1 MRILH
6 TGDWHIGQTLS
17 GFDRAHEFRAVL
29 AQLAEIVRERE
40 IDALVVAGDV
50 FDTQNPSGEA
60 QRLLYEALVALHQAR
75 PTLQLIMTAGN
86 HDAAGRLEAPRGLLE
101 VIGTRVVGNI
111 RRVDG
116 KIDAMR
122 HLLPLVRPGTSDV
135 VAHVLAVSYPTP
147 ACLPN
152 MSLPTLPPQEG
163 VGSSIV
169 HATRALYSELMDGV
183 RPVLAG
189 LPLIVTGHLHVAGGL
204 ESEGPSERRILVGGE
219 HAVPPDV
226 FPTEASYVALGHL
239 HREQRVGP
247 PTVRY
252 CGSLLPLSATE
263 LGYKHSV
270 TLVTLDGL
278 AVPTIEKIELRRP
291 VPFWR
296 LPDKA
301 GVKLNEL
308 GDHLAALVQ
317 THCVDA
323 DLPHHLRPY
332 VQVWIDRDG
341 VKPNY
346 RAEVDAIAAAFPVR
360 LVDPRLTPLV
370 SGAVVQADAAAG
382 ERLSELVPEDLFRR
396 AFERANS
403 GAVPTAAHLAAF
415 HQVAVDQA
423 A

>member
-29 AQLAEIVRERE
+29 AQLAEIVAARD

-60 QRLLYEALVALHQAR
+60 QRLLYEALLALHKAR
-75 PTLQLIMTAGN
+75 PQLQIVLTAGN
-86 HDAAGRLEAPRGLLE
+86 HDAAGRLEAPHGLLAA
-101 VIGTRVVGNI
+101 IGTRVVGNV
-111 RRVDG
+111 RRTDG
-116 KIDAMR
+116 KLDVSR
-122 HLLPLVRPGTSDV
+122 HLLPLVMPDSSEV
-135 VAHVLAVSYPTP
+135 AAHVLAVSYPTP
-147 ACLPN
+147 ACLPSVPAQDGN
-152 MSLPTLPPQEG
+152 
-163 VGSSIV
+163 GSAVV
-169 HATRALYSELMDGV
+169 HATRALYAELIDGA
-183 RPVLAG
+183 RPALTGQNSG

-226 FPTEASYVALGHL
+226 FPVEATYVALGHL
-239 HREQRVGP
+239 HREQRVGAQ
-247 PTVRY
+247 TVRY

-270 TLVTLDGL
+270 TLVTVEGQ
-278 AVPTIEKIELRRP
+278 AAPTIEKIELRRP

-296 LPDKA
+296 LPDHS
-301 GVKLNEL
+301 GVRLSEL
-308 GDHLAALVQ
+308 GDHLKALVS
-317 THCVDA
+317 THAVDA
-323 DLPHHLRPY
+323 ALPHHLRPY
-332 VQVWIDRDG
+332 IQVWIDRDG

-346 RAEVDAIAAAFPVR
+346 RAEVDAIAEAFPVR
-360 LVDPRLTPLV
+360 LVDPRLTPLAAGTV
-370 SGAVVQADAAAG
+370 AANESAAG

-403 GAVPTAAHLAAF
+403 GAAPTAAHLAAF
-415 HQVAVDQA
+415 HQVAVDEA